1 MAANTNH
8 RPMGPRPGGHG
19 PGGMMPGEKARDF
32 KGSMK
37 KLLGYLAPYLPGIG
51 VALVC
56 AAASTVFA
64 IFGPKILG
72 QATTELFNGLIAM
85 LTGTGGIDFGVIGA
99 ILLTLA
105 ALYLA
110 SALLSYL
117 QGWLMSG
124 VATKLSYSMRR
135 DISNKIDKLPLAY
148 FDRVQ
153 SGEVL
158 SRITNDVDTVTQ
170 TLNQSLSQI
179 VSNVATLIG
188 VLVMMLTISP
198 VMTLVALCILP
209 VSVLIVSQVVRR
221 SQPFF
226 RRQQEMLGHVNGH
239 VEEMYG
245 GHVILTAFNGQ
256 QESIHT
262 FNRLNEDLYK
272 AGWKSQFLSG
282 MMMPLMNFVGN
293 LGYVAICV
301 LGGFLTLNGSIT
313 VGDIQA
319 FTQYVRQFTQP
330 ITQIANI
337 SNVLQQTAAAAER
350 VFEFLAEEEEPADPP
365 APVSTEHV
373 EGAVWFAHVQFGYLP
388 GKTIIHDFSAMVK
401 PGTKVA
407 IVGPTG
413 AGKTTMVKLLMRFYD
428 VTGGAILVDGYDL
441 RQYARGELRDTF
453 GMVLQDTWLYSGT
466 IRENIRFGRL
476 TATDEEVYAAARAAQ
491 VDHFVRT
498 LPEGYDTVLNEE
510 ASNISQGQKQLLTIA
525 RTIISDP
532 KILILDEATS
542 SVDTR
547 TELSIQ
553 RAMDALTA
561 GRTSFII
568 AHRLSTIRNADIILV
583 MKDGDIVETGSHNE
597 LLAKG
602 GFYADL
608 YQSQFADTAG

>member
-282 MMMPLMNFVGN
+282 MMMPLMNGIELCGKVKSNLAYSHIPFILLTAKTTLESKTEGLESGADAYIEKPFSIKQLHAQIENLFKLRNDFRRQLADMQEGTRIDSLAASLNGKDREFVEQLQKLIEEQVANENFSIDTFAEKANMSRSNFYRKIKSLTGLSPNEFVKITRLRHAARLLLNGCSVAEAAEQSGFASSSYFAKCFKARYGVLPKDYNGEAPVNHNGN
-293 LGYVAICV
+293 L
-301 LGGFLTLNGSIT
+301 
-313 VGDIQA
+313 
-319 FTQYVRQFTQP
+319 P
-330 ITQIANI
+330 
-337 SNVLQQTAAAAER
+337 
-350 VFEFLAEEEEPADPP
+350 
-365 APVSTEHV
+365 
-373 EGAVWFAHVQFGYLP
+373 
-388 GKTIIHDFSAMVK
+388 
-401 PGTKVA
+401 
-407 IVGPTG
+407 
-413 AGKTTMVKLLMRFYD
+413 
-428 VTGGAILVDGYDL
+428 
-441 RQYARGELRDTF
+441 
-453 GMVLQDTWLYSGT
+453 
-466 IRENIRFGRL
+466 
-476 TATDEEVYAAARAAQ
+476 
-491 VDHFVRT
+491 
-498 LPEGYDTVLNEE
+498 
-510 ASNISQGQKQLLTIA
+510 
-525 RTIISDP
+525 
-532 KILILDEATS
+532 
-542 SVDTR
+542 
-547 TELSIQ
+547 
-553 RAMDALTA
+553 
-561 GRTSFII
+561 
-568 AHRLSTIRNADIILV
+568 
-583 MKDGDIVETGSHNE
+583 
-597 LLAKG
+597 
-602 GFYADL
+602 
-608 YQSQFADTAG
+608 